1 MFPRVFCCCLLDLC
15 PLFIQTCER
24 FFSIAE
30 EKVSDVVPSGVL
42 GSFQSPRTPG
52 VQSNPK
58 MNGRVSMSFL
68 FMMKDWF

>member
-1 MFPRVFCCCLLDLC
+1 MIPHVFCCCLLDLC
-15 PLFIQTCER
+15 SLFTQTCER

-58 MNGRVSMSFL
+58 INGRVSMSFL
-68 FMMKDWF
+68 FMW